1 MAGEPQRN
9 HRATAIAVSIAAHAV
24 ATGLLVWRMGTAP
37 PQVEPPVMNVQLAN
51 LARHRPANVARAP
64 PRDRRPTPIAPSPT
78 PRAAAAT
85 PPPQA
90 REANSGPEPAP
101 GAPPAVAPTLRALLG
116 CEHARLLDLSA
127 EERERC
133 RDRLAAEGARA
144 RGTQAARLNLDR
156 RGDFTANPETYLNR
170 IPTKGCKPRV
180 AGDVAPGPG
189 RSGGPQGPEAG
200 ATCVIPF

>member
-64 PRDRRPTPIAPSPT
+64 
-78 PRAAAAT
+78 
-85 PPPQA
+85 
-90 REANSGPEPAP
+90 AP

-116 CEHARLLDLSA
+116 CEHARVLDLSA